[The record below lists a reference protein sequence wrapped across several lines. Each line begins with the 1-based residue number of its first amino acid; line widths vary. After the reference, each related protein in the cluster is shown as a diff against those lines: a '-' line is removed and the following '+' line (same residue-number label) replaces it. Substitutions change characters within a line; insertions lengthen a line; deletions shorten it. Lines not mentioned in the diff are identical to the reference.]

1 MSQLPKPINLLSPP
15 PTPGAGESVRTLFD
29 SPEVRIETIVSH
41 GHRSPD
47 GFHYDQTE
55 DEWVLLVSGRAAL
68 GFEGQADPVEL
79 GPGDC
84 LLLPAHC
91 RHRVE
96 WTEPGVDTV
105 WLAVYRRRAEVG
117 GAS

>member
-1 MSQLPKPINLLSPP
+1 MKPLPKPTNLMSFT
-15 PTPGAGESVRTLFD
+15 PTPGHGESVRTLFD

-41 GHRSPD
+41 GHSSPE
-47 GFHYDQTE
+47 GFYYDQTE

-84 LLLPAHC
+84 ILLPAHC
-91 RHRVE
+91 RHRVK
-96 WTEPGVDTV
+96 WTEPGIDTV
-105 WLAVYRRRAEVG
+105 WLAVYRRRVVV
-117 GAS
+117 